1 MPRKQKNATGI
12 PDYELDALARAL
24 LPAFQE
30 FFSFEKNRKEYEEW
44 LAERNKKKTAKTPK

>member
-1 MPRKQKNATGI
+1 MPKKHKNTTGI

-30 FFSFEKNRKEYEEW
+30 FFSIEKNRKEYEEW
-44 LAERNKKKTAKTPK
+44 LAERNKKKTAKTSK